1 MIKFFDVLY
10 EDVGK
15 VLVKILS
22 VTIVVIGVITSPIWF
37 VPYGIYLRHKNGRSD
52 T

>member
-1 MIKFFDVLY
+1 MIKFFDILY

-15 VLVKILS
+15 VLIKILS

-37 VPYGIYLRHKNGRSD
+37 VPYGICMRHRNERSD